1 MSDKNKKKGPET
13 KPYKFDTLSLHGGH
27 QPDKNYG
34 SRAVPIYQTTSY
46 VFQDTDHAAALFNL
60 EQGGHIYSRI
70 SNPTVGV
77 LEERV
82 CALEGGTGAIATASG
97 QSAVFLAIMTLA
109 NAGDHIVASSQLY
122 GGTVNLLRLTL
133 PRFGITTTFVKPG
146 DTEGFKKAIKP
157 NTKMIFGEIIGNPG
171 LEVMDV
177 PEVAD
182 IAHKAGIPLMV
193 DCTFNT
199 PYLCRALDFGADIVV
214 HSLTKWMC
222 GHGTSMGGIIVE
234 GGQFDWQQND
244 KFPTMTEPY
253 PGYHGLSFAEEFGP
267 VAFTMRARAEGMRD
281 MGPCMSPT
289 NAFNIIQG
297 IETLSVRMD
306 KHLSNAKTMLEYLS
320 NHDGV
325 EWVSHPDLPD
335 HPDHEVAKKM
345 LPKGAGSMIAFG
357 VKGGRKAG
365 EAFINAVKL
374 ASNLANVGDSKT
386 LVIHP
391 ASTTHAQMDGET
403 MKHAGLTE
411 DMIRFSVG
419 IEDVEDIMNDFD
431 NGFRAAK
438 RLQLKAAE

>member
-1 MSDKNKKKGPET
+1 MDPST
-13 KPYKFDTLSLHGGH
+13 YKFDTLSLHGGH

-82 CALEGGTGAIATASG
+82 CALEGGTGSIATASG

-146 DTEGFKKAIKP
+146 DTEGFKNAIKP

-177 PEVAD
+177 PVVSD
-182 IAHKAGIPLMV
+182 IAHKAGIPLIV

-199 PYLCRALDFGADIVV
+199 PYLCRAFDFGADIIV

-320 NHDGV
+320 NNDGV

-419 IEDVEDIMNDFD
+419 IEDVQDIMNDFD

>member
-1 MSDKNKKKGPET
+1 MDPST
-13 KPYKFDTLSLHGGH
+13 YKFDTLSLHGGH

-320 NHDGV
+320 NNDGV

-419 IEDVEDIMNDFD
+419 IEDVQDIMNDFD

>member
-1 MSDKNKKKGPET
+1 MDPKT
-13 KPYKFDTLSLHGGH
+13 YKFDTLSLHAGH
-27 QPDKNYG
+27 QPDKNFG

-70 SNPTVGV
+70 SNPTVAV

-82 CALEGGTGAIATASG
+82 SALEGGTGAVATASG
-97 QSAVFLAIMTLA
+97 QSATYLTIMTLV
-109 NAGDHIVASSQLY
+109 NSGDHIVSSRQLY
-122 GGTVNLLRLTL
+122 GGTYNLLRLTL
-133 PRFGITTTFVKPG
+133 PRFGIETTFVKPR

-157 NTKMIFGEIIGNPG
+157 NTKLVFGEIIGNPG
-171 LEVMDV
+171 LEIMNV
-177 PEVAD
+177 PEVAK
-182 IAHKAGIPLMV
+182 IAHEAGVPLV
-193 DCTFNT
+193 IDATFNT
-199 PYLCRALDFGADIVV
+199 PYLCKPLDLGADIIV
-214 HSLTKWMC
+214 HSLTKWMG
-222 GHGTSMGGIIVE
+222 GHGTSMGGVLVE
-234 GGQFDWQQND
+234 GGKFDWSQND

-267 VAFTMRARAEGMRD
+267 MAFVMRARSEGMRD

-289 NAFNIIQG
+289 NAFNILQG

-306 KHLSNAKTMLEYLS
+306 KHLSNTKKLLEYLS
-320 NHDGV
+320 NHEGV
-325 EWVSHPDLPD
+325 EWVTHPDLVD
-335 HPDHEVAKKM
+335 HPDYKLAKKI

-357 VKGGRKAG
+357 VKGGRTAG

-391 ASTTHAQMDGET
+391 ASTTHAQMDEEA
-403 MKHAGLTE
+403 MELAGLTE
-411 DMIRFSVG
+411 DMIRCSVG
-419 IEDVEDIMNDFD
+419 IEDVDDIIGDFE

-438 RLQLKAAE
+438 KPLLVANK

>member
-1 MSDKNKKKGPET
+1 MDPST
-13 KPYKFDTLSLHGGH
+13 YKFDTLSLHGGH

-82 CALEGGTGAIATASG
+82 CALEGGTAAIATASG
-97 QSAVFLAIMTLA
+97 QSAVYLAIMTLA

-177 PEVAD
+177 PKVAD

-234 GGQFDWQQND
+234 GGKFDWQQND

-253 PGYHGLSFAEEFGP
+253 PGYHGLSFSEEFGP

-289 NAFNIIQG
+289 NAFNILQG

-306 KHLSNAKTMLEYLS
+306 KHLSNAKSMLEYLS

-325 EWVSHPDLPD
+325 AWVSHPDLPD

-345 LPKGAGSMIAFG
+345 LPKGAG

-419 IEDVEDIMNDFD
+419 IEDVQDIMNDFD

-438 RLQLKAAE
+438 RSQLKAAE

>member
-1 MSDKNKKKGPET
+1 MDPST
-13 KPYKFDTLSLHGGH
+13 YKFDTLSLHGGH

-82 CALEGGTGAIATASG
+82 CALEGGTGSIATASG

-146 DTEGFKKAIKP
+146 DTEGFKNAIKP

-177 PEVAD
+177 PVVSD
-182 IAHKAGIPLMV
+182 IAHKAGIPLIV

-199 PYLCRALDFGADIVV
+199 PYLCRAFDFGADIIV

-320 NHDGV
+320 NNDGV

>member
-1 MSDKNKKKGPET
+1 MDPST
-13 KPYKFDTLSLHGGH
+13 YKFDTLSLHGGH

-177 PEVAD
+177 PVVSD
-182 IAHKAGIPLMV
+182 IAHKAGIPLIV

-199 PYLCRALDFGADIVV
+199 PYLCRALDFGADIIV

-419 IEDVEDIMNDFD
+419 IEDVQDIMNDFD

>member
-1 MSDKNKKKGPET
+1 MDPST
-13 KPYKFDTLSLHGGH
+13 YKFDTLSLHGGH

-82 CALEGGTGAIATASG
+82 CALEGGTAALATASG
-97 QSAVFLAIMTLA
+97 QSAVYLAIMTLA

-177 PEVAD
+177 PKVAD

-199 PYLCRALDFGADIVV
+199 PYLCRAIDFGADIVV
-214 HSLTKWMC
+214 HSLTKWIG
-222 GHGTSMGGIIVE
+222 GHGNSIGGIVVD
-234 GGQFDWQQND
+234 GGNFDWT
-244 KFPTMTEPY
+244 KFPDRQPLYNEPEPSY
-253 PGYHGLSFAEEFGP
+253 WDWVLGKVVPEVLGANITFA
-267 VAFTMRARAEGMRD
+267 VRARFVLLRD
-281 MGPCMSPT
+281 LGSALSPA

-297 IETLSVRMD
+297 LETLPLRVRQ
-306 KHLSNAKTMLEYLS
+306 SQENAEK
-320 NHDGV
+320 
-325 EWVSHPDLPD
+325 
-335 HPDHEVAKKM
+335 VA
-345 LPKGAGSMIAFG
+345 GH
-357 VKGGRKAG
+357 
-365 EAFINAVKL
+365 
-374 ASNLANVGDSKT
+374 LANKKGVSRVIHPSHQEGIYKERAGKYLEEGNGSLVGFELEGGLEAGKEFIDKLKLFYHVANIGDSRS
-386 LVIHP
+386 LAIHP
-391 ASTTHAQMDGET
+391 ASTTHSQLSADDQVR
-403 MKHAGLTE
+403 AGVTPGYVRL
-411 DMIRFSVG
+411 SVG
-419 IEDVEDIMNDFD
+419 IEHIDDIIADLD
-431 NGFRAAK
+431 QALA
-438 RLQLKAAE
+438 